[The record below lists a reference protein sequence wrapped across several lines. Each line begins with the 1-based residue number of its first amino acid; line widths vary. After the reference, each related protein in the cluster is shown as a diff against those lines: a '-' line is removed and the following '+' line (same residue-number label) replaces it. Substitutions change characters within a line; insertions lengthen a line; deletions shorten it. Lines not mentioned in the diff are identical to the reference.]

1 MPMPDRTSRLPGFHA
16 LSPADRL
23 AAVAAFA
30 GLPPETTARLGAGGG
45 LPLAQADRMVENV
58 ISTMAVPLGIATNF
72 LIDGR
77 EVLVPMAT
85 EEASVIAA
93 ASNAAR
99 MCRATGGIRT
109 STSGPLMMAQIQALG
124 MSDPWAARG
133 RILERREEIAAL
145 CDAADP
151 KLVAAGGGFRDL
163 VVRVID
169 TAGGPMVVTHI
180 VVDTRDAMG
189 ANAVNTM
196 AEALAPRLAEWS
208 GGRVSL
214 RIVTNLADRRLARAR
229 TLWPAEAIG
238 GREVAE
244 AIVAAWH
251 FALADPYR
259 AATHNKGVMNG
270 VSAVVL
276 ATGNDTRAVEAG
288 AHAYAAL
295 GGQYRPLARYELA
308 ADGGVAGSLEMPLAV
323 GIVGG
328 ATRVHP
334 TAQACLRI
342 LGVSTADA
350 LARVAVSVGLVQ
362 QFAALRALTTEG
374 IQKGHMKLHAQNV
387 AMQAGA
393 TGDEIALV
401 AKAMVARGAVRQDVA
416 EEELRKLRG
425 QAP

>member
-1 MPMPDRTSRLPGFHA
+1 MADRSSRLSGFHA
-16 LSPADRL
+16 LPPAERL
-23 AAVAAFA
+23 KLVAAFA
-30 GLPPETTARLGAGGG
+30 GLDEAALAHLGAPGN

-58 ISTMAVPLGIATNF
+58 ISTMNVPLGVATNF

-77 EVLVPMAT
+77 DVLVPMAT

-93 ASNAAR
+93 ASNGAR
-99 MCRATGGIRT
+99 LCRDGGGVRT

-124 MSDPWAARG
+124 MPDPWSARG
-133 RILERREEIAAL
+133 RILERRDEIAAS
-145 CDAADP
+145 CDAMDP
-151 KLVAAGGGFRDL
+151 KLLAVGGGFRDL
-163 VVRVID
+163 VVSVID
-169 TAGGPMVVTHI
+169 TQSGPMVITHI

-196 AEALAPRLAEWS
+196 AEALAPGLAEWS

-229 TLWPAEAIG
+229 AVWPAEAIG
-238 GREVAE
+238 GAGVAA
-244 AIVAAWH
+244 AIVAAYH

-270 VSAVVL
+270 VSPVVL

-288 AHAYAAL
+288 AHAFAAT
-295 GGQYRPLARYELA
+295 GGHYKPLARYELTPEG
-308 ADGGVAGSLEMPLAV
+308 DVAGSLEMPMAV

-328 ATRVHP
+328 ATRAHP
-334 TAQACLRI
+334 TAQACLKI
-342 LGVSTADA
+342 LGVTTADA
-350 LARVAVSVGLVQ
+350 LARIAVSAGLVQ

-374 IQKGHMKLHAQNV
+374 IQKGHMKLHAQTI

-401 AKAMVARGAVRQDVA
+401 AKAMAARGEVRQDVA
-416 EEELRKLRG
+416 EVELRKVRG
-425 QAP
+425 G

>member
-1 MPMPDRTSRLPGFHA
+1 MPDRTSRLPGFHA
-16 LSPADRL
+16 LSPAERL
-23 AAVAAFA
+23 GAVAAFA
-30 GLPPETTARLGAGGG
+30 GLPPETAAHLAAGGG
-45 LPLAQADRMVENV
+45 LPLARADRMVENV
-58 ISTMAVPLGIATNF
+58 IATMAVPLGIATNF

-77 EVLVPMAT
+77 DVLVPMAT

-93 ASNAAR
+93 ASNGAR
-99 MCRATGGIRT
+99 LCRQAGGIRT
-109 STSGPLMMAQIQALG
+109 STTGPLMMAQIQALG

-133 RILERREEIAAL
+133 RIIERRDEIAAL

-151 KLVAAGGGFRDL
+151 RLVAVGGGFRDL
-163 VVRVID
+163 LVRVID
-169 TAGGPMVVTHI
+169 TASGPMVVTHI
-180 VVDTRDAMG
+180 VIDTRDAMG

-196 AEALAPRLAEWS
+196 AEALAPRVAEWS
-208 GGRVSL
+208 GGRVLL

-229 TLWPAEAIG
+229 AVWPAEAIG
-238 GREVAE
+238 GRAVAE
-244 AIVAAWH
+244 AIVAACH

-270 VSAVVL
+270 VGAVVL

-295 GGQYRPLARYELA
+295 GGHYRPLARYELTPEGA
-308 ADGGVAGSLEMPLAV
+308 VAGSLEMPMAV

-328 ATRVHP
+328 ATRAHP

-342 LGVSTADA
+342 MGVTSAEG

-374 IQKGHMKLHAQNV
+374 IQRGHMKLHAQTM

-416 EEELRKLRG
+416 EEELRRLRG
-425 QAP
+425 G

>member
-1 MPMPDRTSRLPGFHA
+1 MPDRSSRLPGFHA
-16 LSPADRL
+16 LTPAERL
-23 AAVAAFA
+23 ERVGEFA
-30 GLPPETTARLGAGGG
+30 GLDAATLAHLATPGP
-45 LPLAQADRMVENV
+45 LPLERADRMVENV
-58 ISTMAVPLGIATNF
+58 IATMAVPLGIASNF

-93 ASNAAR
+93 ASNGAR
-99 MCRATGGIRT
+99 MCRDGGGIRT
-109 STSGPLMMAQIQALG
+109 STTGALMQAQIQALG
-124 MSDPWAARG
+124 MPEPWSARG
-133 RILERREEIAAL
+133 RILERRDEIAAL
-145 CDAADP
+145 CDAVDP
-151 KLVAAGGGFRDL
+151 KLVAVGGGFRDL
-163 VVRVID
+163 MVRVID
-169 TAGGPMVVTHI
+169 TRSGPMVITHI

-196 AEALAPRLAEWS
+196 AEALAPKLAEWS

-214 RIVTNLADRRLARAR
+214 RIVTNLADRRLARA
-229 TLWPAEAIG
+229 LAVWPAAAIG
-238 GREVAE
+238 GAEVAG
-244 AIVAAWH
+244 AIVAAYH

-270 VSAVVL
+270 VSPVVL

-288 AHAYAAL
+288 AHAFAAA
-295 GGQYRPLARYELA
+295 GGDYRPLARYELTA
-308 ADGGVAGSLEMPLAV
+308 EGDVAGSLEMPLAV

-328 ATRVHP
+328 ATRAHP
-334 TAQACLRI
+334 TAQACLEI
-342 LGVSTADA
+342 LGVSSADQ
-350 LARVAVSVGLVQ
+350 LARIAVSVGLVQ

-374 IQKGHMKLHAQNV
+374 IQKGHMKLHAQTI

-401 AKAMVARGAVRQDVA
+401 ARAMVARGQVRQDVA

-425 QAP
+425 A